1 MQQSFPEAKKYASNL
16 TAAGDFALGHDS
28 SFFFSALARGNGKR
42 FAVQLKTSHQISWL
56 VVWYLIFKLERK
68 RNHSFRIS
76 LPLHGS

>member
-42 FAVQLKTSHQISWL
+42 FAVQLKTSHQIS
-56 VVWYLIFKLERK
+56 
-68 RNHSFRIS
+68 
-76 LPLHGS
+76 